1 MCVVCYN
8 LTMPTS
14 LTPPPADDET
24 ECGNCG
30 AYIYHDL
37 VRCPNCGVY
46 LVEPPGKEQEQ
57 PNFRPKGKFSLA
69 IESMWRKLRGEAHP
83 AEKLFTGA
91 VREAA
96 LFDDL
101 LRKVGGDRSVV
112 ERLIQYEKQLEPDAR
127 RLTCLQNAIRRW
139 EQENR

>member
-1 MCVVCYN
+1 
-8 LTMPTS
+8 MPTS
-14 LTPPPADDET
+14 IIPPPADDET

-37 VRCPNCGVY
+37 VKCPNCGAY
-46 LVEPPGKEQEQ
+46 LIELNETEEERPK
-57 PNFRPKGKFSLA
+57 FRPKSKFALWF
-69 IESMWRKLRGEAHP
+69 ESMVRKIRGEPHY
-83 AEKLFTGA
+83 AEELFTGA
-91 VREAA
+91 LREAA

-112 ERLIQYEKQLEPDAR
+112 ERLIEYERGQRPGAT
-127 RLTCLQNAIRRW
+127 RLTCLQKAISRW